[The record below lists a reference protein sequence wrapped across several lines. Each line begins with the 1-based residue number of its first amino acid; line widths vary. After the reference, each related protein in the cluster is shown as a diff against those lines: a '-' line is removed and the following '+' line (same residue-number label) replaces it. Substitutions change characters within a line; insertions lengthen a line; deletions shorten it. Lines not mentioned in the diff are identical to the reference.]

1 MSTTIINNPTSFPV
15 SEMAE
20 NLIGSEIIKLANE
33 VNEKI
38 RSGEKISNLTI
49 GDFDP
54 QIFPIPHLL
63 LEEII
68 NAYKAGHTNYPVANG
83 MPDLRKA
90 VSDYLQRTQNLEY
103 SAD

>member
-1 MSTTIINNPTSFPV
+1 MSTTAISPASFPL
-15 SEMAE
+15 SQMAE

-33 VNEKI
+33 VNDKI

-54 QIFPIPHLL
+54 QIFPIPQLL
-63 LEEII
+63 MDEIVA
-68 NAYKAGHTNYPVANG
+68 AYKAGHTNYPVANG

-90 VSDYLQRTQNLEY
+90 VSEYLHRTQNLKY